1 MTANPY
7 EVYRRSNIETSSPG
21 RLVVLCFEAAVRH
34 MGTFSDAVR
43 NRRIEDAHN
52 AAIKAQRIVLEL
64 SLALDP
70 EKGGEIAKM
79 LRAAYDRLRYRMVNA
94 NLRKNAEEGDA
105 IAKELDGFRQAWDEV
120 FKKEA
125 SNG

>member
-7 EVYRRSNIETSSPG
+7 EAYRRSNIETSSPG

-34 MGTFSDAVR
+34 MRTFSESVR
-43 NRRIEDAHN
+43 ERRIEEAHH
-52 AAIKAQRIVLEL
+52 AAIKAQRILLEL
-64 SLALDP
+64 SLALDA
-70 EKGGEIAKM
+70 EKGGEIAGL
-79 LRAAYDRLRYRMVNA
+79 LRAAYERLRYRMVNA

-105 IAKELDGFRQAWDEV
+105 IATDLDGFRQTWSEI

-125 SNG
+125 GNA